1 MRHRMANLLLGGV
14 VLLASVGVDLGGV
27 FGRAAASASQISGN
41 QIELRLSVQ
50 AETGEAVIAH
60 LIEPGG
66 DPAAYPLP
74 ETSDGE
80 YLIIVEVRKLNFIV
94 VFELLGEETQSQPL
108 LLTDLG
114 VAPAVLGILGS
125 LPEPPPSNPNSWG
138 WAGLGFGALSLLALA
153 IWAMP
158 AAKNAKTQ
166 PDNTLQ

>member
-80 YLIIVEVRKLNFIV
+80 YLIIV
-94 VFELLGEETQSQPL
+94 
-108 LLTDLG
+108 
-114 VAPAVLGILGS
+114 
-125 LPEPPPSNPNSWG
+125 
-138 WAGLGFGALSLLALA
+138 
-153 IWAMP
+153 
-158 AAKNAKTQ
+158 
-166 PDNTLQ
+166 